1 MQGVERSLR
10 TLLWEDCRL
19 DISRLLLL
27 SFLTI

>member
-10 TLLWEDCRL
+10 TLPWEGCRL